1 MLDKYCILK
10 RKRHTTVLRKG
21 WNQHAKDRLHQG
33 GRQMSEPVPEGDGR
47 NCRAALEVITEALQR
62 SEKVAMTGFGTSKR
76 GSARRATG

>member
-1 MLDKYCILK
+1 
-10 RKRHTTVLRKG
+10 
-21 WNQHAKDRLHQG
+21 
-33 GRQMSEPVPEGDGR
+33 MSEPVPEGDGR